1 MTGVWRKGNL
11 WSQWQLLSIIMMWL
25 KIPSA
30 CAYWLHVEHSAL
42 RSSLFLL
49 DRNDSLIPGR
59 TDFSHLIKLMQFR
72 LRNWNEFES
81 FLFLGWGKTTFDNWI
96 ISVFKTGISNY
107 GLSSQNA
114 VMVVIQGVIVRIFSF
129 KNQIIQSLPFNHRFA
144 SKVENLADF
153 ERDQQT
159 SLWRLYC

>member
-1 MTGVWRKGNL
+1 MTGVWRKGSL

-25 KIPSA
+25 KILCLCILTA
-30 CAYWLHVEHSAL
+30 CGTFSTSFLP
-42 RSSLFLL
+42 FLL
-49 DRNDSLIPGR
+49 DRNDSLIPDR
-59 TDFSHLIKLMQFR
+59 MDSSYLIKLMQFR
-72 LRNWNEFES
+72 LQNWNEFES

-144 SKVENLADF
+144 SKVENLAYF
-153 ERDQQT
+153 EWD
-159 SLWRLYC
+159 